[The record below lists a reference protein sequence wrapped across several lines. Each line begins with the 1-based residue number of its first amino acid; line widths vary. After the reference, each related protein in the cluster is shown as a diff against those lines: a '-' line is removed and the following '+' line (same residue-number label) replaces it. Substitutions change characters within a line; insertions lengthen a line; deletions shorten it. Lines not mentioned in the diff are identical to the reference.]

1 MQTIKKS
8 KVKKQKYKK
17 VLTLQ
22 GIKNVPPKIGDK
34 IVHYEPYFD
43 RESKGKVVEILSAQF
58 IYETKDGQTR
68 HCLFKEDWNLTH

>member
-1 MQTIKKS
+1 MR
-8 KVKKQKYKK
+8 KQKYKK
-17 VLTLQ
+17 VLTLK
-22 GIKNVPPKIGDK
+22 GIKSVPPKMGDK

>member
-1 MQTIKKS
+1 
-8 KVKKQKYKK
+8 VKKQKYKK
-17 VLTLQ
+17 VLTLK
-22 GIKNVPPKIGDK
+22 GIKNVPPKMGDK